1 MRSIGH
7 LFTTLILFL
16 TACASTGDAANE
28 NGLTFIHLNDTYRV
42 DAVEEGR
49 RGGFGRVATIVREL
63 KEQGNDV
70 RILHGGDFLYPS
82 LESQLWNGEQM
93 VEAMNF
99 LDDLAP
105 MYVVPG
111 NHEFDPRTSEHLVT
125 RLRESRFD
133 WLGDNMRLVTG
144 DDVAD
149 NTLQRVFS
157 FMAGSKKIGVFSLT
171 LHPDDGGNVRDYA
184 PVYAGY
190 AEFAEIAI
198 SELEAGGA
206 DLIIG
211 LTHLYLADDIEIAKL
226 KAEHPTFMFIAGG
239 HEHEPE
245 FEPGDAQN
253 AVVVKGASNARTI
266 WQIDVQF
273 DDDVPAI
280 STKLIGVDESIIPDD
295 EYQLIPRKWRARLL
309 ELIPFLPS
317 KIGEA
322 AVRLDSREVTIR
334 NEESN
339 WGNFI
344 ADQMRTA
351 FRSPP
356 ADFAFVNSG
365 TLRIDDFI
373 AEDITFED
381 IGRTFGFSSF
391 LRYMTMDGGD
401 FRQLLEAGYRGAGAS
416 KGYFPQVSGFRV
428 CVDRSRPDGER
439 IVQILV
445 PSDDGWREI
454 EASRSYAIVAPDYI
468 YRGGDGYDF
477 SKATDVSRPGSEL
490 KYLVLDAIIDATA
503 TGRAIGEPVDPE
515 KPRFVELGPDRSE
528 CFL

>member
-1 MRSIGH
+1 MRPIIH
-7 LFTTLILFL
+7 LFTILTLFL
-16 TACASTGDAANE
+16 TACATSGDVADE
-28 NGLTFIHLNDTYRV
+28 DVLTFIHLNDTYRV

-63 KEQGNDV
+63 EAQGNDV

-93 VEAMNF
+93 VEALNF

-111 NHEFDPRTSEHLVT
+111 NHEFDPRTPEHLIA
-125 RLRESRFD
+125 RLRESDFE
-133 WLGDNMRLVTG
+133 WLGDNMRFATG

-149 NTLQRVFS
+149 NTLQRAFS
-157 FMAGSKKIGVFSLT
+157 FMAGNKKIGVFSLT
-171 LHPDDGGNVRDYA
+171 VHPDDGGNVRDYA

-198 SELEAGGA
+198 RELEAGGA
-206 DLIIG
+206 DLIVG
-211 LTHLYLADDIEIAKL
+211 LTHLHLANDIEIAKL

-239 HEHEPE
+239 HEHEPQ
-245 FEPGDAQN
+245 FQAGDERN
-253 AVVVKGASNARTI
+253 AIIVKGASNARTI
-266 WQIDVQF
+266 WQIDVRF
-273 DDDVPAI
+273 DNDVPAI
-280 STKLIGVDESIIPDD
+280 LTKQIELDESIDPDD
-295 EYQLIPRKWRARLL
+295 QYQLIADKWRARLL

-322 AVRLDSREVTIR
+322 AVRLDAREVTIR

-351 FRSPP
+351 FRNPP

-365 TLRIDDFI
+365 TLRIDDFV
-373 AEDITFED
+373 ADDITFED

-401 FRQLLEAGYRGAGAS
+401 FRHLLEAGYRGVGPS
-416 KGYFPQVSGFRV
+416 KGYFPQISGFRV
-428 CVDRSRPDGER
+428 CIDRSRPEGER
-439 IVQILV
+439 IVQMLV
-445 PSDDGWREI
+445 PADGGWQEI
-454 EASRSYAIVAPDYI
+454 DSARPYTVVAPDFV

-477 SKATDVSRPGSEL
+477 SNARNASRPGSEL